1 MLRAAILGSGAIAA
15 VHADAYLYH
24 AGKCEIRAVC
34 DVFPEKAQALIDNKG
49 LKDAVAYKE
58 IDEVLSRDDIDVV
71 SVCLPPGLHADA
83 TIKALKNGKHVLCE
97 KPMATSLEEC
107 DRMIK
112 AAEESGKLLTV
123 MANFRFKTPFRKVK
137 QLLDEGIAGKVLH
150 ATVNSLWWRGANYYD
165 LWWRGTWKS
174 EAGGCVINHAVH
186 HLDVLQ
192 WMLGK
197 PKHVTAVITN
207 IAHDNSECED
217 LAIAILEYP
226 GMLTQVT
233 ASLLEHDEEQEMIFQ
248 AEKAR
253 ISVPWKVAAAKP
265 LPNGFPEENVDVI
278 KAIQDRYDSLPN
290 ETLDAHTGQIDDLI
304 AAIEGK
310 EKLLVTGQD
319 GRSALE
325 LIMAIYKSGVERK
338 TVSLP
343 LDPGDPFYKQETMLE
358 AVPHFNE
365 KKRSVDNFTPTEITL
380 GRDYGR

>member
-1 MLRAAILGSGAIAA
+1 MLGIALLGSGAIAA
-15 VHADAYLYH
+15 VHADAYLCH
-24 AGKCEIRAVC
+24 AKKCEVRAVC
-34 DVFPEKAQALIDNKG
+34 DIFPEKAQALIEKKG
-49 LKDAVAYKE
+49 LKNAAACKE
-58 IDEVLSRDDIDVV
+58 IDEVLSRKDIDAV
-71 SVCLPPGLHADA
+71 SVCLPPGLHAEA
-83 TIKALKNGKHVLCE
+83 TIKALMAGKHVLCE

-112 AAEESGKLLTV
+112 ASGESGKLLTI
-123 MANFRFKTPFRKVK
+123 MANFRFQTPFRKVK
-137 QLLDEGIAGKVLH
+137 QLLEEGAAGRVLH
-150 ATVNSLWWRGANYYD
+150 ATINSLWWRGANYYD

-186 HLDVLQ
+186 HLDVLL
-192 WMLGK
+192 WMLGRPEK
-197 PKHVTAVITN
+197 VTAVIRN

-226 GMLTQVT
+226 GLLTQVT
-233 ASLLEHDEEQEMIFQ
+233 ASLLEYGEEQEMIFQ

-253 ISVPWKVAAAKP
+253 ISVPWKIAAARS
-265 LPNGFPEENVDVI
+265 LPNGFPEENTETI
-278 KAIQDRYDSLPN
+278 KAIQARYDSIPAL
-290 ETLDAHTGQIDDLI
+290 TLEAHAGQIGNLI
-304 AAIEGK
+304 AAINGE
-310 EKLLVTGQD
+310 EKLFVTGQD

-343 LDPGDPFYKQETMLE
+343 LDSSDPFYNQETMLA

>member
-15 VHADAYLYH
+15 VHADAYLCH
-24 AGKCEIRAVC
+24 SDKCEVLAVC
-34 DVFPEKAQALIDNKG
+34 DVFPEKAQGLIEKKG
-49 LKDAVAYKE
+49 LKNAAAYKE
-58 IDEVLSRDDIDVV
+58 IDDVISRKDIDLV
-71 SVCLPPGLHADA
+71 SVCLPPSLHADA
-83 TIKALKNGKHVLCE
+83 TVKALKSGKHVLCE

-123 MANFRFKTPFRKVK
+123 MANFRFQSPFRRVK
-137 QLLDEGIAGKVLH
+137 QLLDDGIAGKVLH

-197 PKHVTAVITN
+197 PKNVTAVIAN
-207 IAHDNSECED
+207 FAHDNSECED
-217 LAIAILEYP
+217 IAIAILEYP
-226 GMLTQVT
+226 GMLAQVT
-233 ASLLEHDEEQEMIFQ
+233 ASLLDHDEEQEMVFQ

-253 ISVPWKVAAAKP
+253 ISVPWKIAASKP
-265 LPNGFPEENVDVI
+265 LPNGFPEENTEVL
-278 KAIQDRYDSLPN
+278 KAVQARYDSFPGLKL
-290 ETLDAHTGQIDDLI
+290 EAHAGQIENLI
-304 AAIEGK
+304 AAINGE
-310 EKLLVTGQD
+310 EKLYVTGQD
-319 GRSALE
+319 GRGALE

-343 LDPGDPFYKQETMLE
+343 LDPNDPFYKQETMLA

-365 KKRSVDNFTPTEITL
+365 KKRSVDNFVPTEITL
-380 GRDYGR
+380 GRDYGK